1 MVKKILVICL
11 VVAFFT
17 GCAVN
22 KSYVE
27 IDARLTDTEEHVAQ
41 LQEQMR
47 VIEFSRLGNQSD
59 NIQALINR
67 ISILENR
74 LAQESIN
81 TPVTQ
86 IPGSIMDDDINSLYR
101 EATRLYESR
110 DYPQAIRVYSNI
122 VRQAPRHDLA
132 ANSHYWIGECYYAM
146 ADFSAA
152 RLAFQN
158 VVDQYAESNK
168 YIDSLVKI
176 AMTWLRQNEKSQAR
190 TILQAIK
197 RDYPTYE
204 RMSVVD
210 QQLRLAQ

>member
-1 MVKKILVICL
+1 VKKILFVCL
-11 VVAFFT
+11 IVMIFV

-22 KSYVE
+22 KSYVDSIE
-27 IDARLTDTEEHVAQ
+27 ARLSDTEDTVAQ
-41 LQEQMR
+41 LQEQIRSAEYNRMG
-47 VIEFSRLGNQSD
+47 SQND

-74 LAQESIN
+74 LSQETIN

-86 IPGSIMDDDINSLYR
+86 IPGSIMDDDVNAQYR
-101 EATRLYESR
+101 EAMRLYEGR
-110 DYPQAIRVYSNI
+110 DYPQSIRIFSNI
-122 VRQAPRHDLA
+122 TRQAPRHDLA

-158 VVDQYAESNK
+158 VVDQYPDSNK
-168 YIDSLVKI
+168 FIDSLVKI
-176 AMTWLRQNEKSQAR
+176 AMTWLRQNEKNQAR
-190 TILQAIK
+190 TILLAIK